1 MTLIKME
8 KRRRTIKVILVHNFY
23 QQSGGE
29 DKVVEKEK
37 KLLEDRGIETDIYSV
52 TNDVISEMSSVQ
64 KAALAIQTTWSITQ
78 YRKFRNYLIRNKPDV
93 VHFHNFFPLI
103 SPSAYYACH
112 SLNIPVVQTLHNYR
126 LLCPAATFL
135 RKNEICEKCL
145 NGSIL
150 NSVKNG
156 CYRDSVIQTLPVA
169 AMIKFNKFIRTW
181 NRKVDRYIALTEF
194 AKKKFIEGGIPG
206 SKIVV
211 KPNFIA
217 QKEKMPKI
225 NEKENYILFVGR
237 ISKEKG
243 VDILLSAWEKTLDKK
258 GNKLLIIGDGPEKKL
273 LEEQYNQH
281 KDIEFLGKLDE
292 DQVLTFMKKA
302 KYLVVPSIWYEGFP
316 MTIIEAF
323 SVGTPVISSN
333 IGSLQEVVVHGKNGF
348 HFNYGDSKALKECLE
363 MALKFNDYQD
373 LIQNTFNIYLN
384 NYTPDINFK
393 MLMNIYN
400 NVMMERK
407 NEQR

>member
-1 MTLIKME
+1 M
-8 KRRRTIKVILVHNFY
+8 KVSL
-23 QQSGGE
+23 
-29 DKVVEKEK
+29 
-37 KLLEDRGIETDIYSV
+37 YSV
-52 TNDVISEMSSVQ
+52 NNDVIKDMGILS
-64 KAALAIQTTWSITQ
+64 KIGLALETTWSISEFV
-78 YRKFRNYLIRNKPDV
+78 RFKKFLLRENPDV

-169 AMIKFNKFIRTW
+169 AMIKFNNFIRTW
-181 NRKVDRYIALTEF
+181 NRKVDRYITLTEF
-194 AKKKFIEGGIPG
+194 AKKKFIEGGIPE

-217 QKEKMPKI
+217 QKEKMSKI

-243 VDILLSAWEKTLDKK
+243 VDILLSAWEKIFDKQ
-258 GNKLLIIGDGPEKKL
+258 GNKLLIVGDGPEKKL

-281 KDIEFLGKLDE
+281 KDIEFLGKLNE

-323 SVGTPVISSN
+323 SVGTPVIASN

-348 HFNYGDSKALKECLE
+348 HFNYGDSNALKECLE

-373 LIQNTFNIYLN
+373 LIQNTFNIYPEN
-384 NYTPDINFK
+384 KIWQKTTPT
-393 MLMNIYN
+393 
-400 NVMMERK
+400 
-407 NEQR
+407 

>member
-1 MTLIKME
+1 M
-8 KRRRTIKVILVHNFY
+8 VHNYY

-29 DKVVEKEK
+29 DRVLEREVN
-37 KLLEDRGIETDIYSV
+37 LLRENGLDVKIYSV
-52 TNDVISEMSSVQ
+52 SNNQISNMNIFQ
-64 KAALAIQTTWSITQ
+64 KVSLLVSPIWSFRM
-78 YRKFRNYLIRNKPDV
+78 YRKFKNYLLKNKPDI

-181 NRKVDRYIALTEF
+181 DRKVDRYIALTEF
-194 AKKKFIEGGIPG
+194 AKKKFIEGGIPEP
-206 SKIVV
+206 KIVV
-211 KPNFIA
+211 KPNFMA
-217 QKEKMPKI
+217 PKEKMPKI

-243 VDILLSAWEKTLDKK
+243 VDILISAWEKILDKQ
-258 GNKLLIIGDGPEKKL
+258 GNKLLIVGDGPEKKL

-292 DQVLTFMKKA
+292 DQVLTFMKRA

-323 SVGTPVISSN
+323 SVGTPVIASN
-333 IGSLQEVVVHGKNGF
+333 IGSLQEVVVHGQNGF
-348 HFNYGDSKALKECLE
+348 HFNYGDSNALKECLE

-373 LIQNTFNIYLN
+373 LIQNTFDIYLN

-407 NEQR
+407 NGQR